1 MSSYQQTRKPNVS
14 AESKEDLPIMDPAAA
29 RGHGWDAYHV
39 WIDRVRDPM
48 RQALRG
54 RTPASP

>member
-1 MSSYQQTRKPNVS
+1 
-14 AESKEDLPIMDPAAA
+14 MDPAAA